1 MAETLAQLE
10 TRLANVRASI
20 ERVLQVQSYSISGRQ
35 VSHANLKELR
45 QLEKDLMRRINR
57 LNNGAF
63 VISDFSQA
71 DADNVSGRF

>member
-1 MAETLAQLE
+1 MAETAAQLE
-10 TRLANVRASI
+10 TRLSEVRAAISNA
-20 ERVLQVQSYSISGRQ
+20 LNAQSYSVAGRS
-35 VSHANLKELR
+35 VTRTNLAELR
-45 QLEKDLMRRINR
+45 QLEKDLMRRLNR

>member
-1 MAETLAQLE
+1 MAETVAQLE
-10 TRLANVRASI
+10 TRLSQVRAAI
-20 ERVLQVQSYSISGRQ
+20 ANALTAQSYSVAGRS
-35 VSHANLKELR
+35 VTRSNLGELR